1 MPDEQI
7 QSLRELARLRARLM
21 ADRQDYLR
29 QLIAQLDVVLPEHRA
44 VLGDLLTARAR
55 GILAQFPT
63 AQHLAQANPR
73 AIRRAAEDCGRPRLL
88 ARRRRGLRDARD
100 SRSTVA
106 RRRTRART
114 SCAPW

>member
-1 MPDEQI
+1 
-7 QSLRELARLRARLM
+7 M

-63 AQHLAQANPR
+63 AQHLATANPR
-73 AIRRAAEDCGRPRLL
+73 AIRRAAEDAG
-88 ARRRRGLRDARD
+88 ARD
-100 SRSTVA
+100 SRWTTPRASVTAPGARSTVA
-106 RRRTRART
+106 RRRPLART
-114 SCAPW
+114 WCARW